1 VSQQHIGTNG
11 LQPGAGLV
19 GRSLSVRLGGVQALD
34 EVDVEL
40 RSAELLGLIGPNGA
54 GKTTLV
60 NVLSGFQRPTTG
72 RVLLDGADIT
82 GTAAHRRARSGVMRT
97 FQQARLFPALTVL
110 ENVELGAL
118 GRGLRRRVAADRGRD
133 LVDWAGL
140 SDLSLRRASDLP
152 HGVAMRVGILRALAA
167 EPSYLLLDEPAAG
180 LNEVE
185 TDSLGELLREIPR
198 QRSCGVLLIE
208 HDTRLVLAVSDRVH
222 VLDHGRTLAVGSP
235 TAIRSNERV
244 IEAYLGAAV

>member
-1 VSQQHIGTNG
+1 VLERHISTSGPQG
-11 LQPGAGLV
+11 GAGLA
-19 GRSLSVRLGGVQALD
+19 GKSVSVHIGGVQALE

-40 RSAELLGLIGPNGA
+40 DGGELLGLIGPNGA

-72 RVLLDGADIT
+72 RVLLDGTDIT
-82 GTAAHRRARSGVMRT
+82 DAAAHLRARFGVMRT

-118 GRGLRRRVAADRGRD
+118 GCGSRRRAAADRGRD
-133 LVDWAGL
+133 LIEWARLTGL
-140 SDLSLRRASDLP
+140 GSRRAGDLP

-180 LNEVE
+180 LNEAE
-185 TDSLGELLREIPR
+185 TDELAELLCEIPR
-198 QRSCGVLLIE
+198 RRGCGVLLIE
-208 HDTRLVLAVSDRVH
+208 HDTRLVLSVSDRVH

-235 TAIRSNERV
+235 AAIRSDERV